1 MGLSL
6 IHIFKRRG
14 KQSIFWLFPFFIEVS
29 KMIFDRFFKKTKNIS
44 NVQPVEFLSGTSS
57 FSPWDGD
64 SYSNDIFRAAVD
76 AIARNAGKLK
86 GTHFIQNGDMK
97 QPAED
102 KLNRLLQVQPN
113 Q

>member
-1 MGLSL
+1 
-6 IHIFKRRG
+6 
-14 KQSIFWLFPFFIEVS
+14 
-29 KMIFDRFFKKTKNIS
+29 MIFDRFFRKTKNIS

-102 KLNRLLQVQPN
+102 KLNRLLQVQPHIRDLVIGR
-113 Q
+113 QTEIAYSGGKAVSH